1 MTQERS
7 DSPEV
12 TIEIISRL
20 VGERRLVAEHTRSFS
35 RDVVD
40 DIESDDAKLEAIVK
54 ATPQQ
59 RGRFRN
65 ALVWGSLVDADRK
78 LHSPYATADMVYKGI
93 LLMGSFCEVADISF
107 PTQRRNLVVHSQAV
121 TYALQRY
128 NEGSDMRNCVDFP
141 ATLGFGALQAAV
153 RSFGSPVDDDGDE
166 STAGTLA
173 SLDCLDNT
181 VFILNKDFHWSILTY
196 RRASCELTL
205 SGTVVDLHIDVA
217 KRVHMMLIATGLIPS
232 NTTLNMFRKPAF
244 QAGNWQCGY
253 AAIVFA
259 CHVSNQLEQI
269 EPHVIVEND
278 TLLTEF
284 IRRMLEASRINYLTA
299 TTDALRDHVYKYVD

>member
-1 MTQERS
+1 MTEPL
-7 DSPEV
+7 DSFEL
-12 TIEIISRL
+12 TIDHLSRIVDTRRDII
-20 VGERRLVAEHTRSFS
+20 EKTRSFS
-35 RDVVD
+35 QVPLDGC
-40 DIESDDAKLEAIVK
+40 ESDEAKLEAIVK

-65 ALVWGSLVDADRK
+65 ALVWGSLVDADKK
-78 LHSPYATADMVYKGI
+78 LHSPYANADIVYNGI
-93 LLMGSFCEVADISF
+93 LLMGSFCEIADLSF

-121 TYALQRY
+121 TYALQRF
-128 NEGSDMRNCVDFP
+128 NEGGDMRNCDDFP
-141 ATLGFGALQAAV
+141 QQLGIGALQAAV
-153 RSFGSPVDDDGDE
+153 RSYRCDGDE

-173 SLDCLDNT
+173 SLDGLENT

-205 SGTVVDLHIDVA
+205 SGTVVEAHIDVA
-217 KRVHMMLIATGLIPS
+217 KRVHLMLIATGLVPRD
-232 NTTLNMFRKPAF
+232 TTLNMFRKPAF

-259 CHVSNQLEQI
+259 CHVSDDLQQI

-284 IRRMLEASRINYLTA
+284 IRRMLAASRDNCEVA
-299 TTDALRDHVYKYVD
+299 ATDALRNHVYKYVD